1 MVPALGALNRT
12 YYVKEDRNDV
22 YSEAKRRIGS
32 TYTKSGD
39 ILKGLTIAEQKK
51 WLPEILG
58 IASTEA
64 GWAKQVRDYFA
75 NLTVEVPPN
84 GVELN
89 ISTDEE
95 GNPINVVDYIKWKFA
110 SAHPHVAAEEK
121 SSKGR
126 YFISDPQ
133 REEAAKIAKGR
144 TKKDAFRALILVT
157 EDLDKSKQVLKAFG
171 IRVDNLSAAQIELAL
186 EDQAEANP
194 TEFVRVC
201 NDKNLEMVAFIWDAI
216 ESGVLRKSGNTFL
229 FGDEVLGDDMEQAIR
244 FLNTKKNSEILL
256 DIKAKVKAFS

>member
-1 MVPALGALNRT
+1 MKTVFIYRRPNTTNLP
-12 YYVKEDRNDV
+12 DDV

-32 TYTKSGD
+32 VYTKGGD
-39 ILKGLTIAEQKK
+39 ILKGLTIAEQKR

-58 IASTEA
+58 ISPNEA
-64 GWAKQVRDYFA
+64 GWAQMVRRYFA
-75 NLTVEVPPN
+75 NLTIEVPPT

-89 ISTDEE
+89 ISVDEE

-110 SAHPHVAAEEK
+110 LGHPHVSTNEK
-121 SSKGR
+121 GSAGR
-126 YFISDPQ
+126 YYISDPQ
-133 REEAAKIAKGR
+133 KEEAAKVAAGR
-144 TKKDAFRALILVT
+144 NKKDAYKALILVS
-157 EDLDKSKQVLKAFG
+157 EDADKTVQVLKAFG
-171 IRVDNLSAAQIELAL
+171 VRTDGMTPAQLELAL
-186 EDQAEANP
+186 EAKVEENP

-216 ESGVLRKSGNTFL
+216 ETGVLRKSGNTFL

-244 FLNTKKNSEILL
+244 FLNTKKNSEVLL

>member
-1 MVPALGALNRT
+1 
-12 YYVKEDRNDV
+12 
-22 YSEAKRRIGS
+22 
-32 TYTKSGD
+32 
-39 ILKGLTIAEQKK
+39 
-51 WLPEILG
+51 
-58 IASTEA
+58 
-64 GWAKQVRDYFA
+64 
-75 NLTVEVPPN
+75 
-84 GVELN
+84 LN